1 MRRVCWERATPV
13 AHLSVHNTHERHW
26 SGAPSNECSMNNDL
40 WKLTAVEAVTL
51 LKKREISPLDL
62 VEASARRIAEVEP
75 AVNALPTL
83 CLDRARAHA
92 RRIMAG
98 TACEA
103 SGEAGWLAGL
113 PVSIKDLTDVA
124 GVRTTYG
131 SPIFANHVPAKSHPV
146 VERIERKGG
155 IVMGKSNTPEFG
167 AGGSTFNEVFGRTRN
182 PWNTAL
188 TPGGSTGGGGAALAA
203 GEVWLAHG
211 SDHAGSLRRPAT
223 YCSVVGLRPSPGRVT
238 RGTSNNLFSPL
249 SIQGPMAR
257 TVADV
262 ALFLDAMAGLCP
274 RDPLTFEAPHRSF
287 ASAVASPAA
296 PRRVAYTADFGG
308 KVPVDRETREICA
321 AAARRFEELGS
332 VVEEADPDLGNIAQA
347 FLTLRSQH
355 FVVER
360 ELMLAT
366 HRDQIKP
373 DIIWNTE
380 QGLRQSP
387 SELAAA
393 ERERAALFRR
403 TIEFF
408 DTYDLLVSPGAS
420 TPAFDVELRMPAT
433 IDGKKLENYLGAS
446 FITAATTMM
455 ALPSIAVPCGFDRY
469 GRPVGLQMVGRH
481 RGEAELLQ
489 AAVLFEQMTGL
500 SSLVPI
506 DPRSGAAPPIG

>member
-1 MRRVCWERATPV
+1 MSPHDELCR
-13 AHLSVHNTHERHW
+13 
-26 SGAPSNECSMNNDL
+26 
-40 WKLTAVEAVTL
+40 LTATEAVL
-51 LKKREISPLDL
+51 RLKRREITPLDL
-62 VEASARRIAEVEP
+62 IDAAARRIAEVEP
-75 AVNALPTL
+75 TINALPTL
-83 CLDRARAHA
+83 CIDRACAHA
-92 RRIMAG
+92 ETLMRG
-98 TACEA
+98 EGQEA
-103 SGEAGWLAGL
+103 KAEPGWLCGL
-113 PVSIKDLTDVA
+113 PVAIKDLADVA

-131 SPIFANHVPAKSHPV
+131 SPIFRDHVPTRSHAV
-146 VERIERKGG
+146 VERIERRGG
-155 IVMGKSNTPEFG
+155 IVIAKSNTPEFG

-249 SIQGPMAR
+249 SVQGPMAR

-262 ALFLDAMAGLCP
+262 ALFLDTMAGQCP
-274 RDPLTFEAPHRSF
+274 RDPLTFGAPHRSF
-287 ASAVASPAA
+287 AAAVASPIV
-296 PRRVAYTADFGG
+296 PKRVAYTADFGG

-321 AAARRFEELGS
+321 EAVRRFEELGS
-332 VVEEADPDLGNIAQA
+332 VVEEAAPDLGNIARA

-403 TIEFF
+403 AVEFF

-420 TPAFDVELRMPAT
+420 TPAFDVELRMPAR
-433 IDGKKLENYLGAS
+433 IDGKELENYLGGS
-446 FITAATTMM
+446 LITAATTMM

-469 GRPVGLQMVGRH
+469 GRPVGLQMVGPH

-489 AAVLFEQMTGL
+489 AAVLFEQMMGL

-506 DPRSGAAPPIG
+506 DPRAGAAPPIG

>member
-1 MRRVCWERATPV
+1 MSSPHDELCR
-13 AHLSVHNTHERHW
+13 
-26 SGAPSNECSMNNDL
+26 
-40 WKLTAVEAVTL
+40 LTATEAVL
-51 LKKREISPLDL
+51 RLKRREITPLDL
-62 VEASARRIAEVEP
+62 IDAAERRIAAVEP
-75 AVNALPTL
+75 AINALPTL
-83 CLDRARAHA
+83 CIDRARAHA
-92 RRIMAG
+92 EKLMRGEGR
-98 TACEA
+98 EA
-103 SGEAGWLAGL
+103 EAEAGWLCGL
-113 PVSIKDLTDVA
+113 PVAIKDLTDVA

-131 SPIFANHVPAKSHPV
+131 SPIFRDHVPTRSHPV

-155 IVMGKSNTPEFG
+155 IVIAKSNTPEFG

-249 SIQGPMAR
+249 AVQGPMAR
-257 TVADV
+257 TVADA
-262 ALFLDAMAGLCP
+262 ALFLDTMAGLCP
-274 RDPLTFEAPHRSF
+274 HDPLTFDAPHRSF
-287 ASAVASPAA
+287 AASVASPVA
-296 PRRVAYTADFGG
+296 PKRVAYTADFGG
-308 KVPVDRETREICA
+308 NVPLDRETREICA
-321 AAARRFEELGS
+321 RAVRRFEELGS
-332 VVEEADPDLGNIAQA
+332 VVEEAAPDLGNIGQA
-347 FLTLRSQH
+347 FLSLRAQH

-380 QGLRQSP
+380 HGLRQSP

-403 TIEFF
+403 VVEFF

-433 IDGKKLENYLGAS
+433 IDGQKLENYLGAS
-446 FITAATTMM
+446 LITAATTVM
-455 ALPSIAVPCGFDRY
+455 ALPSIAVPCGFDRH

-489 AAVLFEQMTGL
+489 SAALFEQMMGL
-500 SSLVPI
+500 SAMVPI
-506 DPRSGAAPPIG
+506 VPRAGTVPPEG